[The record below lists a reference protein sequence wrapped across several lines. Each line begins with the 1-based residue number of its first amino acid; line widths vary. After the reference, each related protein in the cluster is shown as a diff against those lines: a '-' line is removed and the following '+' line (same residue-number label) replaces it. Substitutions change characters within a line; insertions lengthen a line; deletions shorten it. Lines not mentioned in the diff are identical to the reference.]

1 MTITKELVA
10 QWWDEYVV
18 TINPS
23 VGPYTYIAQRAA
35 AHGAAERER
44 ELMSMG
50 GLEPVDD
57 VRIHDGHE
65 YLYVR
70 ACDNYYTAT
79 QLAAARLQGAEEE
92 RNRFVEANKD
102 PLTELYFARK
112 EIEELKQAGVVN
124 QGLLDIAYEVANAM
138 PVNASQHIVRI
149 GTVEAA
155 RAAIAAAEQ
164 EKTK

>member
-1 MTITKELVA
+1 MTTTIELAKEAGFDVDHFPVSGNWLQLQEAFRALCVAERDKELMKT
-10 QWWDEYVV
+10 D
-18 TINPS
+18 
-23 VGPYTYIAQRAA
+23 
-35 AHGAAERER
+35 
-44 ELMSMG
+44 M
-50 GLEPVDD
+50 EPV
-57 VRIHDGHE
+57 VLVGSYKKWHTPE
-65 YLYVR
+65 
-70 ACDNYYTAT
+70 
-79 QLAAARLQGAEEE
+79 QLAATRLQGAEEE

-112 EIEELKQAGVVN
+112 EIEELKQAGAVN